1 MKPRLPLFLEFFFL
15 LFLNSVNAQN
25 KSDAFFENILNK
37 IPDSTFQMVY
47 QQPEKYRVQ
56 IIYTQINRDKHN
68 KPSFKNYYFHV
79 NPNLYFNPASTVKM
93 PLAFLALQKLHQ
105 IKKEG
110 VNKYTT
116 MLTDS
121 AYTAQTKVD
130 KDTTSEDGL
139 PSIAQY
145 IRKVFL
151 VSDNDAY
158 TRLYEFLGQQYI
170 NRSMHK
176 MGYNDVRITLRFM
189 PMTADENRHTNPI
202 DFLGPNGKILYH
214 QDAAFNKDSF
224 DFSHIIKMG
233 KGHWNNRDSLINEPI
248 DFTRANNISLEDLQ
262 QIEQSVLF
270 PTSVPKKQR
279 FDLKKDDLKF
289 LYKWMSQ
296 YPSETNYPF
305 YDSSIYYNSFVK
317 MYFKAG
323 GHQLPGNIR
332 EFNKPGWAYGFL
344 TDVAYIVDFKN
355 NTEFMLSC
363 TIYANE
369 NQILNDNHYEYEAVG
384 YPFMLALQKAISQY
398 ELTRKRKYLPDLS
411 SFKMNYDHRTASDRR
426 KQIQEV
432 AD

>member
-47 QQPEKYRVQ
+47 HQPEKYRVQ

-363 TIYANE
+363 TIYVNE

-398 ELTRKRKYLPDLS
+398 ELPGKENIYLISLPL
-411 SFKMNYDHRTASDRR
+411 K
-426 KQIQEV
+426 
-432 AD
+432 